1 MSEFN
6 TLLHNMSSPPKTV
19 IKYAGLANI
28 GRAEKSKDRGN
39 HAGVFGTFI
48 SFRLPKNMGRMGPKS
63 ILKQLE
69 VEVIGDPKEFLLDLI
84 ETRARELQLPEAC
97 LVVPTKSTHPNPW
110 PDPLSA
116 LAVITKSS
124 QSIWLRDKSPRLT
137 FLKRTREIS
146 LLVPPIFT
154 ENIKVLKK

>member
-1 MSEFN
+1 MSEISA
-6 TLLHNMSSPPKTV
+6 LLHNMSSPPKTV

-28 GRAEKSKDRGN
+28 GKAEKSKDRGN
-39 HAGVFGTFI
+39 KAGAFGTFI
-48 SFRLPKNMGRMGPKS
+48 SFRLPQNLRRMGPKS

-69 VEVIGDPKEFLLDLI
+69 VEVIGDPKELLLSLI

-116 LAVITKSS
+116 LAIITKSS
-124 QSIWLRDKSPRLT
+124 QSIWLRNKSPRLT
-137 FLKRTREIS
+137 VPKRIGEIS
-146 LLVPPIFT
+146 LLVPPRFT